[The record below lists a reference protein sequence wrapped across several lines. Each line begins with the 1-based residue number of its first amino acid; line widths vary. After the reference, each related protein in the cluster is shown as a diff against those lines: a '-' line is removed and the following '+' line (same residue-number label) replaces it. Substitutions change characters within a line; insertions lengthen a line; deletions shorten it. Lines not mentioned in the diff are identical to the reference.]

1 MKGATVF
8 ITWLYLERSE
18 RNDSIMKKF
27 TNAVIYGHNDA
38 NEILVDNGVIKAIG
52 KELGS
57 ADEVIDLGGK
67 LVTAPYVD
75 PHLHLDYVYTLSE
88 LGREGAGSGTLFEAI
103 EMWPK
108 FKENLTVE
116 SVKKLALK
124 GIKDE
129 VSRGVQHIR
138 THIDVTD
145 PKFTG
150 LKAMLELREEVKDK
164 VEIQIIAFPQQG
176 MYTYKGGR
184 ELVEEALKMGAD
196 VVGGIPHY
204 EPAREFGEKSVHDAV
219 ELALKYNKLIDVHC
233 DETDDPQSRFV
244 ELLNALVLMEDYGE
258 KTTASHTCSFGS
270 ADNSYAYRMLDLFK
284 KSKMNFISCPTE
296 NVYLQGRQD
305 SYPKRRGITRVKE
318 FIESGINIAFAQ
330 DSINDPWYPMGNGNM
345 MNILDNGIHVAQIM
359 SPEDIE
365 RDLDLITYN
374 GARCLNIQDR
384 YGLDV
389 GKDAN
394 FIVLDGD
401 SSFDVIR
408 NRANVLA
415 SIRKG
420 EYLFKQ
426 KPVEY
431 DVKLDLGVNY

>member
-1 MKGATVF
+1 
-8 ITWLYLERSE
+8 
-18 RNDSIMKKF
+18 MKKY

-52 KELGS
+52 KDLGP

-67 LVTAPYVD
+67 LITAPYVD

-88 LGREGAGSGTLFEAI
+88 LGQEGAGSGTLFEAI

-108 FKENLTVE
+108 FKETLTVE
-116 SVKKLALK
+116 SVKKLAIK

-129 VSRGVQHIR
+129 VSQGVQHIR

-145 PKFTG
+145 PKFTA
-150 LKAMLELREEVKDK
+150 LKAMLELREELKNI

-184 ELVEEALKMGAD
+184 DLVEEALKMGAD

-204 EPAREFGEKSVHDAV
+204 EPAREFGERSVHDIV
-219 ELALKYNKLIDVHC
+219 ELALKYDKLIDVHC
-233 DETDDPQSRFV
+233 DETDDPHSRFV
-244 ELLNALVLMEDYGE
+244 ELLNALVLMEDYGAR
-258 KTTASHTCSFGS
+258 TTASHTCSFGS

-296 NVYLQGRQD
+296 NAYLQGRQD
-305 SYPKRRGITRVKE
+305 TYPKRRGLTRVKE
-318 FIESGINIAFAQ
+318 FIENGINVAFAQ

-345 MNILDNGIHVAQIM
+345 MNILDNGIHLAQIM
-359 SPEDIE
+359 SPEEIDK
-365 RDLDLITYN
+365 DLDLITYN

-401 SSFDVIR
+401 SPFDVIR
-408 NRANVLA
+408 NRAKVLA
-415 SIRKG
+415 SVRKG